1 MISVTRTYLTS
12 LTFIFTTSISW
23 LENMVVGSFLDPSD
37 GTDTT
42 PGRAVSILGRPHRYT
57 SPNLTNNAGNRWRRR
72 TPRDVDGAEVAQDVM
87 ISVMA
92 LARNLSYRLLV
103 GETGRKLHG

>member
-37 GTDTT
+37 GTDGT
-42 PGRAVSILGRPHRYT
+42 PGRAVSILGAT
-57 SPNLTNNAGNRWRRR
+57 SQNPT
-72 TPRDVDGAEVAQDVM
+72 
-87 ISVMA
+87 
-92 LARNLSYRLLV
+92 
-103 GETGRKLHG
+103 